1 MKSLNIHYVRT
12 PQSYKRSILSSFIQS
27 YFPFDSRIM
36 FLQLLFL
43 VSLVS
48 SKFVKEE
55 GIVVLNDDNFQKALK
70 NYPLLLVEFYAPVSN

>member
-1 MKSLNIHYVRT
+1 
-12 PQSYKRSILSSFIQS
+12 
-27 YFPFDSRIM
+27 M

-55 GIVVLNDDNFQKALK
+55 GIVVLNDDNFQKKKK
-70 NYPLLLVEFYAPVSN
+70 NYPLLLVEFYAPVSDSFLFLIIVVVWSL

>member
-1 MKSLNIHYVRT
+1 
-12 PQSYKRSILSSFIQS
+12 
-27 YFPFDSRIM
+27 M

-55 GIVVLNDDNFQKALK
+55 GIVVVNDDNFQKALK